1 MWVNSAV
8 FWAILNHIEFLN
20 RTNIQNIKFLTT
32 IKFSEKSLIYKNAN
46 CIMEQSKEVSDNVL
60 LRRDVLELDSKKST
74 YTKDVT
80 V

>member
-32 IKFSEKSLIYKNAN
+32 IKFSEKSLMYKNA
-46 CIMEQSKEVSDNVL
+46 MELSKEISDNVL

-74 YTKDVT
+74 YTKDIT

>member
-1 MWVNSAV
+1 M
-8 FWAILNHIEFLN
+8 NHIEFLN

-32 IKFSEKSLIYKNAN
+32 IKFSEKSLMYKNA
-46 CIMEQSKEVSDNVL
+46 MELSKEVSDNVL